1 MSIKL
6 PLQDSF
12 AFLCNFVSTLRSG
25 LELVAEGATGN
36 ETAVDELRTA
46 IIAGTVSAGQ
56 GEGT

>member
-1 MSIKL
+1 MAIKL
-6 PLQDSF
+6 PLQNSF
-12 AFLCNFVSTLRSG
+12 AFLCNFVTTLCSG
-25 LELVAEGATGN
+25 LEIVAEGATGN

>member
-1 MSIKL
+1 MAIKL
-6 PLQDSF
+6 PLRNSF
-12 AFLCNFVSTLRSG
+12 AFLCNFVATLLSG
-25 LELVAEGATGN
+25 LEIVAEGATGN